1 MVGNSI
7 AYQLL
12 LQSHPDITVALI
24 NSTYPVL
31 KVIVDVPQ
39 NNYMYRIICIKFVT
53 RCNRI
58 CKVQPSGFMMIT
70 WSSSMQH

>member
-12 LQSHPDITVALI
+12 LQSHPGISVELI

-31 KVIVDVPQ
+31 KVIEIQ
-39 NNYMYRIICIKFVT
+39 
-53 RCNRI
+53 
-58 CKVQPSGFMMIT
+58 S
-70 WSSSMQH
+70 